1 MMPVP
6 SRAITVEDLEAFAI
20 GASILETG
28 GDVDLYRRRRAER
41 HSAQLLAGQQPARPS
56 GS

>member
-1 MMPVP
+1 MPVP